1 MCKVC
6 SRINSR
12 VLNGLKTQKY
22 KKNGNNED
30 TYTKKKKPEEVTLG
44 QVLKVCALLLYK
56 SNQRIPAAATYSWI
70 DQPEHIHIGQTDK

>member
-6 SRINSR
+6 SRRNPR

-30 TYTKKKKPEEVTLG
+30 TYTKEKKPEEVTLG
-44 QVLKVCALLLYK
+44 QILKVWALFLYK
-56 SNQRIPAAATYSWI
+56 SNQRIPA
-70 DQPEHIHIGQTDK
+70 